1 MAKDF
6 LKIIKKKQG
15 LVFLFVISILL
26 GIYILYSLNLTPEP
40 INNLLSRYIPN
51 PIQRQTDN
59 FTINTSGGFQ
69 DAYSKSFDI
78 LIGNSDTLDARWYKI
93 LEVDNMIIKNS
104 RVRFSLQLD
113 IYPSPGGVSHQ
124 KFLLSVRESVTLDSP
139 RFQKFVRARNNSDG
153 ENENLDSDDIPVVI
167 RRSDIITGFNDA
179 YYATDPKDVNSDNIL
194 SFMDIDFDE
203 MVLYSSKRNGT
214 DMYELWIHTTK
225 KGVANV
231 PASMTIKHISNT
243 LQEDNRE
250 FRVNVSG
257 DNVALE
263 ENLTTDTDN
272 RKILKLTELRQDG
285 VPIYGSFNV
294 EKLRKEIECKLYNKG
309 KNC

>member
-6 LKIIKKKQG
+6 LKIIKKKQS

-40 INNLLSRYIPN
+40 INNILSRYIPN
-51 PIQRQTDN
+51 PIQKQTDN

-69 DAYSKSFDI
+69 DAYAKSFDI

-153 ENENLDSDDIPVVI
+153 ENENLDNDDIPVVI

-179 YYATDPKDVNSDNIL
+179 YYATDPEDVNSDNIL

-203 MVLYSSKRNGT
+203 MVLYSSNRNGT

-243 LQEDNRE
+243 LQEDN
-250 FRVNVSG
+250 
-257 DNVALE
+257 
-263 ENLTTDTDN
+263 
-272 RKILKLTELRQDG
+272 
-285 VPIYGSFNV
+285 
-294 EKLRKEIECKLYNKG
+294 
-309 KNC
+309 